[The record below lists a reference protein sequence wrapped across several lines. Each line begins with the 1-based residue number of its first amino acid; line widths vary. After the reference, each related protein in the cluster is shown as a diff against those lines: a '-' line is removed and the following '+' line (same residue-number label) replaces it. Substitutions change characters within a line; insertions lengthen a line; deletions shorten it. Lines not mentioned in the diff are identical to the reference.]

1 MYKVLK
7 SVNIVQIYVKGSD
20 MEFFNVNDMSKEDI
34 IKEISDLELILD
46 IVSKVTVDGLL
57 SKSINLDI
65 LSKYNLTITP
75 NGQLFD
81 ISSEGFLPQMLGM
94 MYNDRKKYKKLMLQ
108 AEQEYEEATDD
119 IKKKELENKIS
130 RYQNLQLTKKV
141 CL

>member
-1 MYKVLK
+1 MLCKVTLLK

-108 AEQEYEEATDD
+108 AEQEYEEA
-119 IKKKELENKIS
+119 IQEIVNRGLA
-130 RYQNLQLTKKV
+130 
-141 CL
+141 